1 MVIVLS
7 AKTSSLD
14 HEVLRRVLRKGQY
27 ATLDLKAHFGADHPE
42 ELAIIQRILDSMIS
56 PQNYPPSLKARKRS
70 RRGEI
75 ASWENE
81 GGALDPRI
89 KE

>member
-7 AKTSSLD
+7 AKTSAVD
-14 HEVLRRVLRKGQY
+14 NEILRRVLKKGRY
-27 ATLDLKAHFGADHPE
+27 ATLDLKAHTGADHPE
-42 ELAIIQRILDSMIS
+42 ELAIIRNILGGMIS
-56 PQNYPPSLKARKRS
+56 PEDYPPSPKAQKRNHRS
-70 RRGEI
+70 EI

-81 GGALDPRI
+81 GGSIDRHV

>member
-7 AKTSSLD
+7 AKTSSVD
-14 HEVLRRVLRKGQY
+14 NEILRRVLKKGRY
-27 ATLDLKAHFGADHPE
+27 ATLDLKARIGADHSE
-42 ELAIIQRILDSMIS
+42 EVVLVQRILDGMIS
-56 PQNYPPSLKARKRS
+56 PEDYPPSPKARKRS
-70 RRGEI
+70 PRGEI

-81 GGALDPRI
+81 GGSIDPNV

>member
-7 AKTSSLD
+7 AKTPSVD
-14 HEVLRRVLRKGQY
+14 HEILRRVLRKGQY
-27 ATLDLKAHFGADHPE
+27 ATLDLKAHIGTDHPE
-42 ELAIIQRILDSMIS
+42 ELAIIQRIFGGMILPS
-56 PQNYPPSLKARKRS
+56 NYPPSPNAQKRT

-81 GGALDPRI
+81 GGAIDPRV

>member
-7 AKTSSLD
+7 AKTASVND
-14 HEVLRRVLRKGQY
+14 DILRRVLKKGRY
-27 ATLDLKAHFGADHPE
+27 ATLDLKARIGADHSE
-42 ELAIIQRILDSMIS
+42 EVVIVQRILDGMIS
-56 PQNYPPSLKARKRS
+56 PENYPPSPKTRKRS

-81 GGALDPRI
+81 GGSIDPKAR
-89 KE
+89 E